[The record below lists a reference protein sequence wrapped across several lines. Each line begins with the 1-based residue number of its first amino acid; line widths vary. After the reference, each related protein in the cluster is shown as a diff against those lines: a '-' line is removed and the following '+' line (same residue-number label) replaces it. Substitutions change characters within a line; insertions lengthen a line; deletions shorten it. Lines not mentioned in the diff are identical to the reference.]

1 MLRPLRRLLRYL
13 AIEHGRF
20 RGLWVRLC
28 QPRGDEYGEYV
39 RRHVPLHACGRDNCI
54 LPSTDIVDPEYV
66 RIGNDCVFSTCALI
80 GHDASV
86 AVLSRA
92 FGKKYDAVGKVDI
105 RDNCFI
111 GYGAIVLP
119 GVTVGPD
126 SIVAAGALV
135 NRDVPPGE
143 VWGGVPAKRLC
154 SIAELSDKLEAR
166 TRALPWFDL
175 IDQRDGVFDPALEP
189 ELKRRR
195 VAQLFGQADH
205 DPSGGAAR

>member
-1 MLRPLRRLLRYL
+1 MPRPLQLLLRYL
-13 AIEHGRF
+13 AVEHGLC

-39 RRHVPLHACGRDNCI
+39 RRHVPLYSCGLNNCI

-86 AVLSRA
+86 AVLSHA

-126 SIVAAGALV
+126 AIVAAGAVV
-135 NRDVPPGE
+135 NRDVPAGE
-143 VWGGVPAKRLC
+143 VWGGVPARRLC
-154 SIAELSDKLEAR
+154 SIAELSDKLERR

-175 IDQRDGVFDPALEP
+175 IDRRDGVFDPDLEP

-195 VAQLFGQADH
+195 VAQLFGDA
-205 DPSGGAAR
+205 